1 MILTITDETFSGTVT
16 NEIKIEFDQVEI
28 KVKDL
33 IEQRVS
39 QEVAKYNNR
48 VIEKFN
54 GLIQPTEKENLLNA
68 ISKKEFRMIDGE
80 QQVYIALD
88 AFQKNGFFVLV
99 DDKQVESLEERI
111 QLRPMMKVSFIKLV
125 PLVGG

>member
-16 NEIKIEFDQVEI
+16 NEINIEFDQVEI
-28 KVKDL
+28 TVKDL

>member
-1 MILTITDETFSGTVT
+1 MIPTITDETFSGTVT

-28 KVKDL
+28 TVKDL

-48 VIEKFN
+48 IIEKFN
-54 GLIQPTEKENLLNA
+54 GLIQPTEKENVLNA
-68 ISKKEFRMIDGE
+68 FSKKEFRMIDGE

-99 DDKQVESLEERI
+99 DDKQVESLEEQI
-111 QLRPMMKVSFIKLV
+111 QLRPNLKVSFIKLV

>member
-16 NEIKIEFDQVEI
+16 NEIKIEFEQVEI
-28 KVKDL
+28 TVKDL

-54 GLIQPTEKENLLNA
+54 GLIQPTEKENVLNA
-68 ISKKEFRMIDGE
+68 FSKKEFRMIDGE

>member
-28 KVKDL
+28 TVKDL

-48 VIEKFN
+48 LIEKFN

-111 QLRPMMKVSFIKLV
+111 QLRSMMKVSFIKLV

>member
-16 NEIKIEFDQVEI
+16 NEINIEFEQVEI
-28 KVKDL
+28 TVKDL

-68 ISKKEFRMIDGE
+68 FSKKEFRMIDGE

>member
-1 MILTITDETFSGTVT
+1 MLLTITDETFSGTVT
-16 NEIKIEFDQVEI
+16 NELNIEFHQEEI
-28 KVKDL
+28 TVKDL
-33 IEQRVS
+33 IEQRVL
-39 QEVAKYNNR
+39 QEVEKYNKR

-68 ISKKEFRMIDGE
+68 HAKKEFRTIDGE

-88 AFQKNGFFVLV
+88 AFQKNGFFILV
-99 DDKQVESLEERI
+99 DDKQVESLTERI
-111 QLRPMMKVSFIKLV
+111 QLLPKMKVSFIKLV

>member
-16 NEIKIEFDQVEI
+16 NEINIEFEQVEI
-28 KVKDL
+28 TLKDL

-39 QEVAKYNNR
+39 QEVEKYNNR
-48 VIEKFN
+48 VTQKFN

-68 ISKKEFRMIDGE
+68 ASKKEFRIIDGE

-99 DDKQVESLEERI
+99 DDKQVESLEEQI
-111 QLRPMMKVSFIKLV
+111 QLRPKMKVSFIKLV